1 MNLIRLFFAC
11 DRKYVWSKQSILYF
25 YSLFRTSQM
34 VNKSIFP
41 EEMNVFVIVVLILQV
56 ILLQFVGIQNSPIQ
70 KCVKSSQIL
79 QSLKNTLAERDRIVG
94 HMFCFLFQAVRMFI
108 TYFEKLQV
116 LSCVIIR
123 PFLLLPIHGT
133 SNFAHISSKKTKV
146 KNGFLLSV
154 FGDLSCFCQRDL
166 VGNKMS
172 KTFMNSHLY

>member
-1 MNLIRLFFAC
+1 MV
-11 DRKYVWSKQSILYF
+11 KTKHSILLQG
-25 YSLFRTSQM
+25 LFRTSQM

-70 KCVKSSQIL
+70 KCVKSSQFL
-79 QSLKNTLAERDRIVG
+79 QSLKNTLAERERILG
-94 HMFCFLFQAVRMFI
+94 HLSCFLFQAENVH
-108 TYFEKLQV
+108 YFEKLQV

-133 SNFAHISSKKTKV
+133 SNFAHISTKKTKV

-172 KTFMNSHLY
+172 KNFMNSHLY